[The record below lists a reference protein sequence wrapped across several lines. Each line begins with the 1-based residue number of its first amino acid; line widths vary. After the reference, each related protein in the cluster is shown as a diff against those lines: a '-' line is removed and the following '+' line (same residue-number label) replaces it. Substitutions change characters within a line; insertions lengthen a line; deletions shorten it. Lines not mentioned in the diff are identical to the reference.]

1 VLTIEG
7 VARGAQLGDVV
18 ARHHEPPDRGIVE
31 EVHDAELEGHGLVPT
46 PAHQFDLDDR
56 RRSAVRRDVHGTGES
71 RRQAAAPMMGFIV
84 KLFVRPQ
91 PIVSEATP
99 RDAADMAALHGASF
113 HRGWSED
120 EFERLLLDR
129 AVVAHRVMIGRRLA
143 GFIISR
149 IIMGEAEILSV
160 AVVSARRGKGLAR
173 QMLNLHLRRLSG
185 FGTRTVFLE
194 VDEGNVPA
202 NRLYQRAGFRT
213 VGRRDDAKARHFE
226 RRPDQQPGTGIVV
239 DDQHRRRS
247 SGFSFGCIHRFLQFP
262 YDGYAALDDRLSV
275 SAAQNS

>member
-1 VLTIEG
+1 
-7 VARGAQLGDVV
+7 
-18 ARHHEPPDRGIVE
+18 
-31 EVHDAELEGHGLVPT
+31 
-46 PAHQFDLDDR
+46 
-56 RRSAVRRDVHGTGES
+56 
-71 RRQAAAPMMGFIV
+71 MMGFIV
-84 KLFVRPQ
+84 NLFVRPQ

-173 QMLNLHLRRLSG
+173 QMLNLHLRRLAG
-185 FGTRTVFLE
+185 LGTRTVFLE
-194 VDEGNVPA
+194 VNEGNVPA

-213 VGRRDDAKARHFE
+213 VGRRE
-226 RRPDQQPGTGIVV
+226 GYYPDRTDKNRVGDFPGQVA
-239 DDQHRRRS
+239 S
-247 SGFSFGCIHRFLQFP
+247 A
-262 YDGYAALDDRLSV
+262 AALVLRCELP
-275 SAAQNS
+275 